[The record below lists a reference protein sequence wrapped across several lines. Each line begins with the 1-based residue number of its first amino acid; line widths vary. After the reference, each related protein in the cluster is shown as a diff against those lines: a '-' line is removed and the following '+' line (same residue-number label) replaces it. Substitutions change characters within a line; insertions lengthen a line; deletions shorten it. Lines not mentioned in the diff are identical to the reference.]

1 MSTTVGAMRVE
12 QLKRELADAEAAQQ
26 VKKTPAS
33 ELVEADKAVNEAQR
47 LVTVNKA
54 RLAEEIA
61 RLEALSKEGAL
72 IPQGMSGMRSNH
84 DVKVQKAHQAVREL
98 TVESEKLALEFTKK
112 QSALGQIVKQ
122 IAEDPAYKTVRE
134 KQRGLVAEAT
144 KLASTLFKVP
154 LDDVSSVLN
163 KISILLEAE
172 TRLIGDARS
181 TLRDAGLPEI
191 KPLLPR
197 FVQRVTPQAVLD
209 ALSVL
214 RTEAFEAVRQVTE
227 MASRDVLR

>member
-1 MSTTVGAMRVE
+1 M
-12 QLKRELADAEAAQQ
+12 
-26 VKKTPAS
+26 
-33 ELVEADKAVNEAQR
+33 
-47 LVTVNKA
+47 
-54 RLAEEIA
+54 
-61 RLEALSKEGAL
+61 
-72 IPQGMSGMRSNH
+72 
-84 DVKVQKAHQAVREL
+84 
-98 TVESEKLALEFTKK
+98 
-112 QSALGQIVKQ
+112 KQ

-154 LDDVSSVLN
+154 LDDVGSVLN

-181 TLRDAGLPEI
+181 ALRDAGLPEI